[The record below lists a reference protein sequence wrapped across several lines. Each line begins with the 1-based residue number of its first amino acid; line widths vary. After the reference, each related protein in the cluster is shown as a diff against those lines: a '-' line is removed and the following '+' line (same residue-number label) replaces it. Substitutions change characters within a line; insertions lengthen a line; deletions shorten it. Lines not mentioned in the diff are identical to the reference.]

1 MLKEDVIEFFDRC
14 ALEWDSTMIRDDRI
28 INIIL
33 DNAMVSEGKD
43 VLDVACGTGVLIPD
57 YLARK
62 VKSVTAVDIS
72 PNMISVAK
80 SKYQQENVQIICADI
95 ETAEFE
101 HKFDCIVVYNA
112 FPHFPEP
119 QNLIKVLASHLKQG
133 GTLTVAHGMSKAQI
147 DQLHSGVASK
157 VSNGLM
163 KETALVEIFEKY
175 MQVVKSIS
183 NEDMYQVVGRLES
196 I

>member
-1 MLKEDVIEFFDRC
+1 MLKKDIIDFFDHC
-14 ALEWDSTMIRDDRI
+14 ALEWDSTMIRDDKI

-33 DNAMVSEGKD
+33 DNAKVGVEKD

-57 YLARK
+57 YLARN

-72 PNMISVAK
+72 PNMISIAK
-80 SKYQQENVQIICADI
+80 SKFQQEHVQLICADI
-95 ETAEFE
+95 ETIEFE

-133 GTLTVAHGMSKAQI
+133 GILTVAHGMSKEQI
-147 DQLHSGVASK
+147 DGLHSGVAGK
-157 VSNGLM
+157 VSNELM
-163 KETALVEIFEKY
+163 EATALAKIFEKN
-175 MQVVKSIS
+175 MRVVKVIS
-183 NEDMYQVVGRLES
+183 NEDMYQVVGCL
-196 I
+196 